1 MMKEKLRS
9 KIHQAKV
16 TQTEKEYVG
25 SITIGENMLKASGID
40 ENDRVQVVN
49 IENGERIETY
59 VIKGEKG
66 EICLNGA
73 AARKFCQNDRVI
85 IIAYS
90 IYQEDEKTDPTIVHV
105 DKENKVVD
113 VE

>member
-1 MMKEKLRS
+1 MKEKLRS
-9 KIHQAKV
+9 KIHQACV

-25 SITIGENMLKASGID
+25 SITIGENMLKASEIE

-59 VIKGEKG
+59 VIKGEEG

-73 AARKFCQNDRVI
+73 AARKFCEEDRVI

-90 IYQEDEKTDPTIVHV
+90 IYEEGEESDPTIVHV
-105 DKENKVVD
+105 DEENQVVE